1 MNMTEITE
9 QELNEFFALANAELK
24 EAEAFGGEIV
34 VHALNDLRY
43 GSEHRLRA
51 QAAES
56 EDNRLS
62 ELSKAKAH
70 FIRAAYDALK
80 ARVLFSLDRFRKFQD
95 NFSKF
100 ADKEDL
106 PAYLNAVNT
115 AKEIQQYLI
124 DVSLID
130 VSQKSE
136 LSNFAELKE
145 KAHLL
150 DSQLEK
156 LSANR
161 KLLINSIKKSKQRT
175 KSFAYSSIVG
185 LLVSIISA
193 FMSMYLYQGGTSKGI
208 SKQIT
213 NLSNIQESLSKLQTY
228 VTDQKGLLKNLG
240 KDISSL
246 KEQKAELEQVVAL
259 ENDKIELVLKQ
270 YQKAQQKRRWLDIL
284 ISFFVGIFS
293 SLTVT
298 LIFKYRKKSRE
309 TPFVDM
315 IVNTKGKSI

>member
-130 VSQKSE
+130 VSLIDVSQKSE

-193 FMSMYLYQGGTSKGI
+193 FK
-208 SKQIT
+208 
-213 NLSNIQESLSKLQTY
+213 
-228 VTDQKGLLKNLG
+228 KGLLKNLG

>member
-1 MNMTEITE
+1 MTEITE
-9 QELNEFFALANAELK
+9 QELNELFALANAELK
-24 EAEAFGGEIV
+24 EAEAFGGEIIV
-34 VHALNDLRY
+34 LALNELRH
-43 GSEHRLRA
+43 GSEHRVRA

-70 FIRAAYDALK
+70 FIRAAYDALE

-115 AKEIQQYLI
+115 AKEIQQY
-124 DVSLID
+124 LID

-175 KSFAYSSIVG
+175 KNFAYSSIVG

-193 FMSMYLYQGGTSKGI
+193 FMSMYLYQGETSKGI
-208 SKQIT
+208 SEQIT
-213 NLSNIQESLSKLQTY
+213 NLSNIQESLAKLQTY

-309 TPFVDM
+309 TPSVDM

>member
-1 MNMTEITE
+1 MTEITE
-9 QELNEFFALANAELK
+9 QELNELFALANAELK
-24 EAEAFGGEIV
+24 EAEAFGGEIIV
-34 VHALNDLRY
+34 LALNELRH
-43 GSEHRLRA
+43 GSEHRVRS

-70 FIRAAYDALK
+70 FIRAAYDALE
-80 ARVLFSLDRFRKFQD
+80 ARVLFSLDQFRKFQD

-115 AKEIQQYLI
+115 AKEIQQY
-124 DVSLID
+124 LID

-193 FMSMYLYQGGTSKGI
+193 FMSMYLYQGETSKGI
-208 SKQIT
+208 SEQIT

-309 TPFVDM
+309 TPSVDM

>member
-9 QELNEFFALANAELK
+9 QELNELFALANAELK
-24 EAEAFGGEIV
+24 EAEAFGGEIIV
-34 VHALNDLRY
+34 LALNELRH
-43 GSEHRLRA
+43 GSEHRVRA

-70 FIRAAYDALK
+70 FIRAAYDALE

-100 ADKEDL
+100 ADKEDF

-115 AKEIQQYLI
+115 AKEIQQY
-124 DVSLID
+124 LID

-193 FMSMYLYQGGTSKGI
+193 FMSMYLYQGETSKGI
-208 SKQIT
+208 SEQIT
-213 NLSNIQESLSKLQTY
+213 NLSNIQESLAKLQTY

-309 TPFVDM
+309 TPSVDM

>member
-9 QELNEFFALANAELK
+9 QELNELFALANAELK
-24 EAEAFGGEIV
+24 EAEAFGGEIIV
-34 VHALNDLRY
+34 LALNELRH
-43 GSEHRLRA
+43 GSEHRVRA

-70 FIRAAYDALK
+70 FIRAAYDALE

-106 PAYLNAVNT
+106 PSYLNAVNT

-124 DVSLID
+124 DVSR
-130 VSQKSE
+130 KSE

-156 LSANR
+156 LSENR

-193 FMSMYLYQGGTSKGI
+193 FMSMYLYQGETSKGI
-208 SKQIT
+208 SEQIT
-213 NLSNIQESLSKLQTY
+213 NLSNIQESLAKLQTY
-228 VTDQKGLLKNLG
+228 VTDQKGLFFSG
-240 KDISSL
+240 
-246 KEQKAELEQVVAL
+246 
-259 ENDKIELVLKQ
+259 
-270 YQKAQQKRRWLDIL
+270 YQRR
-284 ISFFVGIFS
+284 
-293 SLTVT
+293 
-298 LIFKYRKKSRE
+298 Y
-309 TPFVDM
+309 
-315 IVNTKGKSI
+315 

>member
-1 MNMTEITE
+1 MTEITE

-130 VSQKSE
+130 VSPKSE

-185 LLVSIISA
+185 LLLSIISA
-193 FMSMYLYQGGTSKGI
+193 FISMYLYQGGTSKGI

>member
-24 EAEAFGGEIV
+24 EAESFGGEII

-43 GSEHRLRA
+43 GSEHRVRA
-51 QAAES
+51 QAAEF

-70 FIRAAYDALK
+70 FIRAANDALK
-80 ARVLFSLDRFRKFQD
+80 ARVLFSLDRFRKFQN

-124 DVSLID
+124 DVSQID
-130 VSQKSE
+130 VSQRSE

-175 KSFAYSSIVG
+175 KSFAYSSFVG

-240 KDISSL
+240 MDISSL

-309 TPFVDM
+309 TPSVDM